1 MLGVSVTL
9 AILFLLIA
17 SVRLF
22 AEVVVALGND
32 VTGEL
37 DEQLNLI
44 IDTIKTSHLQVLI
57 ELSVLLGIVIWI
69 YFSGFILC
77 AQLIFGS
84 IAAIFW
90 PQRYFK

>member
-9 AILFLLIA
+9 TILFLLIA
-17 SVRLF
+17 SVRVF
-22 AEVVVALGND
+22 AEVVVALGSD

-37 DEQLNLI
+37 DDELETILN
-44 IDTIKTSHLQVLI
+44 TIKTSQLQVLF
-57 ELSVLLGIVIWI
+57 ELSLLLGIVVWI
-69 YFSGFILC
+69 YFSGFVLC
-77 AQLIFGS
+77 AQMMFAS

>member
-44 IDTIKTSHLQVLI
+44 IDTIKTSQLQVSI

>member
-32 VTGEL
+32 VTGEI
-37 DEQLNLI
+37 DEQLDLI
-44 IDTIKTSHLQVLI
+44 ITTIKTSQLQTFI
-57 ELSVLLGIVIWI
+57 ELSILLGIVVWI
-69 YFSGFILC
+69 YFSGFVLC
-77 AQLIFGS
+77 AQLIFGG

>member
-1 MLGVSVTL
+1 MLVVSVTL

-17 SVRLF
+17 SVRIF

-32 VTGEL
+32 VTGEM
-37 DEQLNLI
+37 DEQLDLI
-44 IDTIKTSHLQVLI
+44 ITTIKTSQLQALI
-57 ELSVLLGIVIWI
+57 EISILLGIVIWI
-69 YFSGFILC
+69 YFSGFVLC

>member
-9 AILFLLIA
+9 TILFLLIA
-17 SVRLF
+17 SLRVF

-32 VTGEL
+32 PAGEM
-37 DEQLNLI
+37 DEQLDI
-44 IDTIKTSHLQVLI
+44 IVNTIKTSQLQAAI
-57 ELSVLLGIVIWI
+57 ELCILLSIVVWI
-69 YFSGFILC
+69 YFSGFVLC

-84 IAAIFW
+84 VAATFW

>member
-9 AILFLLIA
+9 SILFLLIA

-32 VTGEL
+32 VTGEM
-37 DEQLNLI
+37 DEQLDLI
-44 IDTIKTSHLQVLI
+44 VNTIKTSQLQALI
-57 ELSVLLGIVIWI
+57 EISILLGIVVWI
-69 YFSGFILC
+69 YFSGFVLC